1 MKNRLLQFNVS
12 RAIVFCLTPAFA
24 VVLLSTTPAA
34 VQNRRPAAGRLFG
47 HPNLSGIWM
56 GPGLG
61 MTANLTRALGRELP
75 FTPYGAEKAKTVDH
89 ADEPGSR
96 CFPPGVTRGMG
107 GPFPFQIVQSDET
120 IAILLEFSNQF
131 RLIYMDVEHPK
142 DVSDYGPEFFGH
154 SVGKWEG
161 DTLVVDTIALDD
173 RTWLDQ
179 GGHQHS
185 DQLHLT
191 ERFQKTDPDT
201 IKWTVTVEDPV
212 FYTEP
217 WTYSLDFKRQNTRL
231 YPYLCA
237 ENNRDRE
244 HLVPTKGIL
253 GAGPR

>member
-1 MKNRLLQFNVS
+1 MKNHLLKSWLSSVVALCF
-12 RAIVFCLTPAFA
+12 IPA
-24 VVLLSTTPAA
+24 VLLSGKPAA
-34 VQNRRPAAGRLFG
+34 AQQSRAKTDRLFG
-47 HPNLSGIWM
+47 HPNLNGIWM

-61 MTANLTRALGRELP
+61 MTANLSRALGRELP
-75 FTPYGAEKAKTVDH
+75 YTPYGAEKAKTVDH
-89 ADEPGSR
+89 SDEPGSK
-96 CFPPGVTRGMG
+96 CLPPGVTRAMG
-107 GPFPFQIVQSDET
+107 GPFPFQIIQSDET
-120 IAILLEFSNQF
+120 IGILLEFFNHW
-131 RLIYMDVEHPK
+131 RIIYMDIEHPK
-142 DVSDYGPEFFGH
+142 QDLADHGPEFFGH

-191 ERFQKTDPDT
+191 ERFQKTGPDT

-231 YPYLCA
+231 YSYACN
-237 ENNRDRE
+237 ENNRDRQR
-244 HLVPTKGIL
+244 LVPTKGIL
-253 GAGPR
+253 GAGPQ